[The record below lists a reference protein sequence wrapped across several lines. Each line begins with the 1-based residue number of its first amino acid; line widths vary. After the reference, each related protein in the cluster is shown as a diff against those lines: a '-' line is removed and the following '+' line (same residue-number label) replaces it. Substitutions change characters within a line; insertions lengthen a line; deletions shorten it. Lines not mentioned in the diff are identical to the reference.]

1 MTEPERKFP
10 ERTDLNF
17 QDCKAVKSR
26 KTQEDLL
33 VVEGKD
39 LKTGELYS
47 LWIRKD
53 AISTVLMEIAR
64 LLG

>member
-1 MTEPERKFP
+1 MSEPERQFP

-17 QDCKAVKSR
+17 QDCRAVKSR

-33 VVEGKD
+33 VVEAKD

-47 LWIRKD
+47 VWIRKD
-53 AISTVLMEIAR
+53 TISILLTEIAR
-64 LLG
+64 MLG

>member
-1 MTEPERKFP
+1 MTEPERKFL

-17 QDCKAVKSR
+17 QNCKAVKSR

-33 VVEGKD
+33 VVEAKD

-47 LWIRKD
+47 VWIRKD
-53 AISTVLMEIAR
+53 AISKLLIEIAR
-64 LLG
+64 MLG

>member
-17 QDCKAVKSR
+17 QNCRAVKSR
-26 KTQEDLL
+26 KTQEDLM
-33 VVEGKD
+33 VVEAKD

-47 LWIRKD
+47 VWIRKD
-53 AISTVLMEIAR
+53 AIGMILIE
-64 LLG
+64 LGNMLG